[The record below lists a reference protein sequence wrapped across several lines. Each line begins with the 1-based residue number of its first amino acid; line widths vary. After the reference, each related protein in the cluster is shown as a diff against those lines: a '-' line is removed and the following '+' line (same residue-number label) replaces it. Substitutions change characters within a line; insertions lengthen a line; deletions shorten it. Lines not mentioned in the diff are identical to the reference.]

1 MNRPEGRCASPAL
14 LSSGDGLFDDGVAA
28 VVCFDLGQRQLAVGD
43 ESVVVPV
50 GEQGELAAGDGADPA
65 DLAGVA
71 GVGGEDGE
79 GGLGDVGAGDL
90 RTRQPVRDRLPRSL
104 WYLLDR
110 GPDPLRS

>member
-1 MNRPEGRCASPAL
+1 
-14 LSSGDGLFDDGVAA
+14 LFDDGVAA

-50 GEQGELAAGDGADPA
+50 GEQGELAAGDGAD
-65 DLAGVA
+65 LAGVA
-71 GVGGEDGE
+71 LVGGEDGE